1 MRRLPLSMINFSFGQ
16 LASTRAPLP
25 TSGRRTAEKAE
36 SVFLDEQAEMF
47 THLIAAQNLSLG
59 QTNLLATTQRFLLT
73 LGGFHDLGQL
83 FLRSLQQFLSF
94 AAPLFSQ
101 QRIAT
106 SDQPLAW
113 VGRMLN
119 LGQIVLVEQRQLQR
133 AALHQ
138 LLDLNGFQC

>member
-1 MRRLPLSMINFSFGQ
+1 
-16 LASTRAPLP
+16 
-25 TSGRRTAEKAE
+25 
-36 SVFLDEQAEMF
+36 MF
-47 THLIAAQNLSLG
+47 THLIAAQNLSHG

-113 VGRMLN
+113 VSVFLDAPDSRIDPATYIAARANLN
-119 LGQIVLVEQRQLQR
+119 DRINRRG
-133 AALHQ
+133 
-138 LLDLNGFQC
+138 